1 MNLQKTHILI
11 VDDDKK
17 YVLELKNRL
26 REIGEVD
33 IAISKDEFFSFFSPY
48 KYDLILLDLRL
59 RKEKEGLDLLD
70 YIIEEDPSSV
80 VIPDKAPI
88 LPVR

>member
-17 YVLELKNRL
+17 YALELKNRL

-33 IAISKDEFFSFFSPY
+33 IAFSEDEFFTFFSPY

-59 RKEKEGLDLLD
+59 RKKKGDSIFWITLL
-70 YIIEEDPSSV
+70 
-80 VIPDKAPI
+80 KR
-88 LPVR
+88 LHLW